1 MSAFAI
7 AVFQTTATVAINDD
21 NAPQPFVQVLNVVVE
36 TDTHIL
42 SLIRYV
48 PDLLEFDTLV
58 YIYTLLSYARYI
70 ILIYTFNRSRPI
82 IIASRFHFQHCQ
94 KHPKPTNDVVFDNS

>member
-1 MSAFAI
+1 MSRHAIPTFYLCDTHSTHSDMSAFAI

-21 NAPQPFVQVLNVVVE
+21 NAPVANQPFVQVLNVVVE

-58 YIYTLLSYARYI
+58 YTHIHTSILRYLLTY
-70 ILIYTFNRSRPI
+70 F
-82 IIASRFHFQHCQ
+82 
-94 KHPKPTNDVVFDNS
+94 

>member
-7 AVFQTTATVAINDD
+7 AVFQTTATVAINDN
-21 NAPQPFVQVLNVVVE
+21 NAPVSSQPFVQVLNVVVE

-58 YIYTLLSYARYI
+58 YIYTHYLHVIHTHL
-70 ILIYTFNRSRPI
+70 YTFIIDQDTLSSRQDSFSSSFRNI
-82 IIASRFHFQHCQ
+82 QSRQ
-94 KHPKPTNDVVFDNS
+94 TT